1 MPFNKPLPEWKN
13 PGVKPNQ
20 GLIDAGW
27 KPDDKPPADV
37 HNWWMNTSYVALEQ
51 LQNEAINKD
60 QIGVANGVAPLGDDG
75 KVPASMV
82 SGNTAEIETQLEN
95 HINNDLGHVR
105 FLGGSSGQNAMTV
118 TATMDIP
125 VVNDT
130 VPNPVPKTGV
140 AFRFFK
146 ITTNSGAVQ
155 LQINYNNGKS
165 SLSYPVVDG
174 QSKALTSGALVNGGM
189 YTVAFNGTSFFLQG
203 SGSGVN
209 IGTRGTQIFNT
220 VGDTAFTVPDGV
232 TRIHAQL
239 WGAGG
244 GGGGANSANS
254 KGGGGGGS
262 GAFKEYLLRV
272 TPGSQLTIRIGKGG
286 DGGTYTSSS
295 TNQGSNGVMGMP
307 TEIIGAASGNV
318 AAFGGGGGTGATN
331 VSGGGGGGG
340 AHLGT
345 GFTGSLNP
353 PAFVP
358 LNGVV
363 YRLSNLTGEQFSPL
377 LKSIGGSSGSYGSS
391 YQGGGGGAAPSDT
404 MYGNGGSHASP
415 GSASSIFFYQNGGA
429 GGSGASVDPAGLTGG
444 YPGGGG
450 AGGNSYSSAVYNGGK
465 GGDGLVILAW

>member
-155 LQINYNNGKS
+155 LQINYNNGKN
-165 SLSYPVVDG
+165 SLSYPVVDA

-189 YTVAFNGTSFFLQG
+189 YTVAFNGTAFFLQG
-203 SGSGVN
+203 SGSGVVN
-209 IGTRGTQIFNT
+209 AARGNQTFNVPGSHT
-220 VGDTAFTVPDGV
+220 FVVPDGV
-232 TRIHAQL
+232 SLITCYL
-239 WGAGG
+239 FGG
-244 GGGGANSANS
+244 GGGG
-254 KGGGGGGS
+254 GGGGKLDGS
-262 GAFKEYLLRV
+262 G
-272 TPGSQLTIRIGKGG
+272 
-286 DGGTYTSSS
+286 
-295 TNQGSNGVMGMP
+295 
-307 TEIIGAASGNV
+307 GN
-318 AAFGGGGGTGATN
+318 F
-331 VSGGGGGGG
+331 SGGGGGGG
-340 AHLGT
+340 AFALRMLQVTPGT
-345 GFTGSLNP
+345 NLTVYVGAGGNGGNPGNNGTSGLYSYVTYISPVGGSKSYFAYGGGGGGGGNLTPGNGGGGGTPTMSGSGNSVTNPIDGALVGPFLIGLELQAYSGGSGGSTGSIT
-353 PAFVP
+353 A
-358 LNGVV
+358 
-363 YRLSNLTGEQFSPL
+363 TGGG
-377 LKSIGGSSGSYGSS
+377 GGSSPSDIAPGKAANSSTGGIIGISNRLSVSGGNGGNGGNANSYAARDGDAPGG
-391 YQGGGGGAAPSDT
+391 GGGGGAG
-404 MYGNGGSHASP
+404 Y
-415 GSASSIFFYQNGGA
+415 GSAAYMR
-429 GGSGASVDPAGLTGG
+429 
-444 YPGGGG
+444 
-450 AGGNSYSSAVYNGGK
+450 GGK
-465 GGDGLVILAW
+465 GGDGRVILVW